1 MTYTVESEMDS
12 LDTPPRHVAFSVV
25 HQAMS
30 VVQRNAIGLLLCWWC
45 LLSPLVL
52 AEPVKKKPL
61 LRDSPAL
68 FKAQDEQR
76 SSTLCFKPSP
86 G

>member
-52 AEPVKKKPL
+52 AEPVNKT
-61 LRDSPAL
+61 R
-68 FKAQDEQR
+68 
-76 SSTLCFKPSP
+76 
-86 G
+86 